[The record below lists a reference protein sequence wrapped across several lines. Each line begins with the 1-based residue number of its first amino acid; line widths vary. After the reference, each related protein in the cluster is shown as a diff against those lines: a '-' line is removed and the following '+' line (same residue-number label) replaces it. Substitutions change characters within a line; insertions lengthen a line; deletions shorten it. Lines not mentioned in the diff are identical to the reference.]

1 MLLSGRTMNDLQCV
15 VVTPERTEL
24 DLKADSVTVPLFDG
38 EMGILKGHSPLVGRL
53 GYGVLRVKNAE
64 GTKSYFVDGGFVQV
78 SKNVISVLTDR
89 VVGTDQITSTAA
101 EAALKSAL
109 ELPSDKPD
117 LAVVRE
123 KACTRARAMV
133 RVASMKR

>member
-1 MLLSGRTMNDLQCV
+1 MNDLQCV

-24 DLKADSVTVPLFDG
+24 DLNADSVTVPLFDG

-53 GYGVLRVKNAE
+53 GYGVLRIKNAE

-89 VVGTDQITSTAA
+89 VVATDQITSDSA
-101 EAALKSAL
+101 EAALRSAL
-109 ELPSDKPD
+109 DLPTDKPD

-133 RVASMKR
+133 RIANMKK

>member
-1 MLLSGRTMNDLQCV
+1 MNDLQCV

-53 GYGVLRVKNAE
+53 GYGVLRVKNSE

-89 VVGTDQITSTAA
+89 VVGIEQITPAAA
-101 EAALKSAL
+101 EAALKSAQ
-109 ELPSDKPD
+109 ELPFDKPD

-123 KACTRARAMV
+123 KARTRARAMV

>member
-1 MLLSGRTMNDLQCV
+1 MNDLQCV

-24 DLKADSVTVPLFDG
+24 DVKADSVTVPLFDG
-38 EMGILKGHSPLVGRL
+38 ELGILKGHSPLVGRL
-53 GYGVLRVKNAE
+53 GYGVLRIKSAE

-89 VVGTDQITSTAA
+89 VVASEQVTAA
-101 EAALKSAL
+101 AAEEALKNAL
-109 ELPSDKPD
+109 DLPSDKPD

-123 KACTRARAMV
+123 KACARARAMV
-133 RVASMKR
+133 RVAGVKR

>member
-1 MLLSGRTMNDLQCV
+1 MNDLQCV

-24 DLKADSVTVPLFDG
+24 DLKADSVTVPLYDG
-38 EMGILKGHSPLVGRL
+38 ELGILKGHSPLVGRL
-53 GYGVLRVKNAE
+53 GYGVLRVKSAE

-89 VVGTDQITSTAA
+89 VVGTDQITPTSA
-101 EAALKSAL
+101 EQALKAAL
-109 ELPSDKPD
+109 ELPFDKPD

-123 KACTRARAMV
+123 KACSRARAMV
-133 RVASMKR
+133 RVAAIKR

>member
-1 MLLSGRTMNDLQCV
+1 MLLSGQTMNELQCV

-53 GYGVLRVKNAE
+53 GYGVLRIKSSE

-89 VVGTDQITSTAA
+89 VVGTEQITAA
-101 EAALKSAL
+101 SAEDALKAALD
-109 ELPSDKPD
+109 LPTDKPD

-123 KACTRARAMV
+123 KACTRARAMI
-133 RVASMKR
+133 RVANMKR